1 MWRALGT
8 MVIAGCAIGVVG
20 LFVRGDQPQAAP
32 VAEPRLPAAADGL
45 IALSVEAGP
54 HAQQITVIHPQ
65 REVMAVYHVDT
76 TTGQI
81 ALRSVRSL
89 RWDLLMTE
97 FNAVNPTPRELESA
111 YQSQAP

>member
-8 MVIAGCAIGVVG
+8 LVIAGCVIGVAG
-20 LFVRGDQPQAAP
+20 LFVRGEQPQAAP
-32 VAEPRLPAAADGL
+32 PPEFSVPTASNGL
-45 IALSVEAGP
+45 IALSVDVGP
-54 HAQQITVIHPQ
+54 HTQQITVIHPQ

-97 FNAVNPTPRELESA
+97 FNVANPTPRELESA